1 MYQVY
6 LLLGSN
12 QGDREEQ
19 LLKSRNA
26 LKQHAGNIILQSHVY
41 ETEAWG
47 LEGLP
52 PHYNQALLLQTELA
66 PSALLLVIQDIESIM
81 GRVREERWGIRPID
95 IDIIYVNELI
105 LDLPDLKVPHPLV
118 QERRFVLDPLFEI
131 APDFIH
137 PVLHKTNKVLLAD
150 CSDPLKVVKIV

>member
-12 QGDREEQ
+12 QGDREAQ
-19 LLKSRNA
+19 LRASIHA
-26 LKQHAGNIILQSHVY
+26 LKQHAGNVTLQSHVY

-66 PSALLLVIQDIESIM
+66 PSALLLVIQDIESMM

-95 IDIIYVNELI
+95 IDIIYVNDLV
-105 LDLPDLKVPHPLV
+105 LDLPDLKVPHPLL
-118 QERRFVLDPLFEI
+118 QERRFVLDPLAEI
-131 APDFIH
+131 APDFTH
-137 PVLHKTNKVLLAD
+137 PVLYKTNKTLLTD
-150 CSDPLKVVKIV
+150 CKDPLRVVKIV